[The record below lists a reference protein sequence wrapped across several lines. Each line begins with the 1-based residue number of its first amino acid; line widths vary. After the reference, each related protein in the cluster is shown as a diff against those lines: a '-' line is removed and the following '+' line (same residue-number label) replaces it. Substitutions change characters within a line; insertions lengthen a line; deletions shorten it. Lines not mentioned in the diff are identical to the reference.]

1 MRTVGLKI
9 GKKKQRRENKP
20 AEGTGKPQEDKFPEN
35 AGKEATE
42 AEK

>member
-20 AEGTGKPQEDKFPEN
+20 AEVTGKPQQDKSP
-35 AGKEATE
+35 ADVGKEAAK